1 MLEVQPLEVGVLIVT
16 AVAFTAPVSSV
27 DPVADAHFPTFAAAL
42 VAVTDLVTVL
52 DDVSVT
58 VIASADAV
66 ADGVADAV
74 APRFPPNPPN
84 PPVRSVPEITTVW
97 PDTEVTL
104 PKAVAKFIPA
114 PFAPDGRVPVA
125 PLGIA
130 PP

>member
-1 MLEVQPLEVGVLIVT
+1 MLEVQPLEVGVLIVM

-27 DPVADAHFPTFAAAL
+27 DPAADAHFPTFAAAL

-74 APRFPPNPPN
+74 APRFPPNPP
-84 PPVRSVPEITTVW
+84 VRSVPEITTVW

-104 PKAVAKFIPA
+104 PKAVAKFIPV
-114 PFAPDGRVPVA
+114 PFAPDGRVPFA